1 MIFLLFLINLP
12 HASLPLNLKVAV
24 RCCKSAPFGFRPNEA
39 ENQSR
44 SYRGVYKKV
53 NEDTTVRNDL
63 HSVKAYQLASDT
75 LVLMPVNPPLKHCKA
90 SLSVLFYRLPLDGM
104 LGSALSWMFAL
115 RHGALPHRCSHSAV
129 PSHQFSFM
137 ASMVRGHCVKSS

>member
-1 MIFLLFLINLP
+1 M
-12 HASLPLNLKVAV
+12 
-24 RCCKSAPFGFRPNEA
+24 
-39 ENQSR
+39 
-44 SYRGVYKKV
+44 
-53 NEDTTVRNDL
+53 RNDL

-75 LVLMPVNPPLKHCKA
+75 LVLMPVSVNTPLKHSKA

-115 RHGALPHRCSHSAV
+115 RHGALLHRCSHSAV

-137 ASMVRGHCVKSS
+137 ASMVRSHCVKSS